1 MFATMIAKDLLLILI
16 VILFAMTTFHVEG
29 GKQQLG

>member
-1 MFATMIAKDLLLILI
+1 MFATMIAKALLLILN
-16 VILFAMTTFHVEG
+16 VILFAMTPFRVEG